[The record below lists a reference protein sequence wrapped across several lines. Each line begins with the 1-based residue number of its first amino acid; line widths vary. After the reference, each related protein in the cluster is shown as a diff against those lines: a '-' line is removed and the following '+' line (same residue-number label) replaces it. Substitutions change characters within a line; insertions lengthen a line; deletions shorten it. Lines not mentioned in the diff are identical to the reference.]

1 MIHECGNNLFLID
14 LDQPREGFRHF
25 ISSWILLE
33 KGGAV
38 LVDTGPRSTIPVLKK
53 ALKELGI
60 TTIGYILLTHI
71 HIDHA
76 GGTGLLMDDYPEA
89 QVICHPKGIQHM
101 VQPERLWKSSQQVLG
116 PLAELY
122 GEIAPIPPE
131 RIAFQD
137 IVELESGPVRVLQ
150 TPGHAP
156 HHLSFLAGDY
166 LFAGEVAG
174 VTCPL
179 EGGLYLRPATPP
191 VFDLETQMRSLEKV
205 ASLDIS
211 TVCLGHYG
219 IRHDPQSL
227 LSHAKAQI
235 PRWLGIM
242 ETHLREKSEDFE
254 EIVFKELLA
263 QDPCMQGYHLL
274 PEDIRTRERD
284 FISNSIRGMKGYLV
298 KTIPIKGNMKPA
310 RAQ

>member
-25 ISSWILLE
+25 ISSWILL
-33 KGGAV
+33 GTCGAV
-38 LVDTGPRSTIPVLKK
+38 LVDTGPRSTIPVLKQ
-53 ALKELGI
+53 ALRELGI
-60 TTIGYILLTHI
+60 TKIPYILLTHI

-76 GGTGLLMDDYPEA
+76 GGTGLLMNNYPEA
-89 QVICHPKGIQHM
+89 KVICHPKGIRHM
-101 VQPERLWKSSQQVLG
+101 VQPEKLWESSRQVLG

-137 IVELESGPVRVLQ
+137 TVELESGPVKVLQ

-156 HHLSFLAGDY
+156 HHLSFLAGDR

-174 VTCPL
+174 VTCPV
-179 EGGLYLRPATPP
+179 ERGFYLRPATPP
-191 VFDLETQMRSLEKV
+191 VFDLETQMRSLERV

-211 TVCLGHYG
+211 TVCLGDYG
-219 IRHDPQSL
+219 ISRDPQSMFR
-227 LSHAKAQI
+227 HAKAQI

-242 ETHLREKSEDFE
+242 ETHLREKSEISE

-263 QDPCMQGYHLL
+263 RDPCMQGYHLL
-274 PEDIRTRERD
+274 SEDIRKRERE
-284 FISNSIRGMKGYLV
+284 FISNSIRGMKGYLL
-298 KTIPIKGNMKPA
+298 KNLL
-310 RAQ
+310 